1 MGEEKIETFPFRKGL
16 FIEDSE
22 TVFLIG
28 NRCKACGRIFYPPR
42 PFCFDCLDDK
52 IEPVKLGSRGRLYSY
67 TICHMP
73 SPHFT
78 PPYMV
83 GWVDLSEGIRIFA
96 PLKMEVDERIWIGM
110 EMKLVIDDF
119 WEEEGRRAVGYKYSP
134 LRLGT

>member
-1 MGEEKIETFPFRKGL
+1 MGEEKIEAFPFRKGL
-16 FIEDSE
+16 FTEDSE

-42 PFCFDCLDDK
+42 PFCFDCFGEE

-73 SPHFT
+73 SLHFT

-110 EMKLVIDDF
+110 EMKLVIDDL

-134 LRLGT
+134 LRLGA

>member
-1 MGEEKIETFPFRKGL
+1 MGEEKIEAFPFRKGL
-16 FIEDSE
+16 FTEDSE

-42 PFCFDCLDDK
+42 PFCFDCLDEK
-52 IEPVKLGSRGRLYSY
+52 IEPFKLGSRGRLYSY

-73 SPHFT
+73 SLHFT

-110 EMKLVIDDF
+110 EMKLVIDDL

-134 LRLGT
+134 LRLGA